1 MKYRKMKTGVETMFF
16 FTKCLCRVWTS
27 TWILEPKERISS
39 VKTRFNSMLS
49 RNEHSNVSDFI
60 RPRDIWLAAISMFP
74 LGVTESVRKPS
85 SATRSALTKLCR
97 YAPVENCVDALYR
110 KYYGVPL
117 TSPKD
122 IWSQRLMC

>member
-1 MKYRKMKTGVETMFF
+1 M
-16 FTKCLCRVWTS
+16 
-27 TWILEPKERISS
+27 LEPKERISS

-117 TSPKD
+117 SLPKD
-122 IWSQRLMC
+122 IWSQCLMWREILAQT